1 MDLQLSRRR
10 TLCHALLDSWWLDQY
25 CQDGESPSDASQDSQ
40 VPITEQDVSLAEDLQ
55 SQDLWRQCIKTYTIL
70 INVLMDALSVT
81 TVLTKKLEDL
91 WHEIIIDT
99 MIFLFF
105 FHLPQNCL
113 ECIQLDTLST
123 SENRLERAAN
133 SSILKPVNDKY
144 IVMYVSKNL
153 WKYLNYLNV
162 STKLIQAD

>member
-1 MDLQLSRRR
+1 
-10 TLCHALLDSWWLDQY
+10 
-25 CQDGESPSDASQDSQ
+25 
-40 VPITEQDVSLAEDLQ
+40 
-55 SQDLWRQCIKTYTIL
+55 
-70 INVLMDALSVT
+70 MDALSVT

-113 ECIQLDTLST
+113 ECIQRDTLST